1 MLETILGD
9 VVGVFKSTFLGGD
22 MISIVI
28 AAGAIAIAAFL
39 MQRGGQIGSM
49 TLLALVLFALGG
61 FIRGVMK
68 GPVATDGG
76 SVAAQTGSRAVGQI
90 NASWQQF
97 YGLEAGTLLAYF
109 IMFLILIFV
118 LFGVKSALNRG

>member
-1 MLETILGD
+1 MLETILSD
-9 VVGVFKSTFLGGD
+9 MVGVFKSVFLGGD
-22 MISIVI
+22 VIGVVI

-49 TLLALVLFALGG
+49 TLLALALFALGG

-68 GPVATDGG
+68 GPVAGDGA
-76 SVAAQTGSRAVGQI
+76 SVATETGSRAISQI

-97 YGLEAGTLLAYF
+97 YGLEAGQLLAYF
-109 IMFLILIFV
+109 ILFLVLIFI